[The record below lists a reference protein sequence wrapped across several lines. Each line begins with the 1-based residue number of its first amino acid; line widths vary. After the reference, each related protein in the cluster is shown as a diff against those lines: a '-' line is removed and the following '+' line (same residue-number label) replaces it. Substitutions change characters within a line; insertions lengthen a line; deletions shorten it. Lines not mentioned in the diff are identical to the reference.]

1 MAFPVSTPYM
11 GVGFAGVWVALWLTF
26 YLYELRS
33 PREDELGASFI
44 IATAT
49 VAVSTVIVVLITVV
63 AWALQTFAPIF
74 G

>member
-1 MAFPVSTPYM
+1 MSLPTTLYM
-11 GVGFAGVWVALWLTF
+11 GLGFASVWAFLWVVF

-49 VAVSTVIVVLITVV
+49 VVVSAVIVLAMLLV
-63 AWALQTFAPIF
+63 AWAIEAFAPIF